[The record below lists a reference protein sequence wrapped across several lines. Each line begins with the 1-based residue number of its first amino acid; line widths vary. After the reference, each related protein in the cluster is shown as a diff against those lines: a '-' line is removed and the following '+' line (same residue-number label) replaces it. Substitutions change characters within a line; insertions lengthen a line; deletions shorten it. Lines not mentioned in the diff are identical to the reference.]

1 MEDKISKGSN
11 YETKGEHDNSG
22 SENFVHP
29 PFKISGSAPAF
40 NSSYIYLTPLE
51 MQVQHLK
58 WFHVFY
64 TFMYL
69 SYFLSLYQFAVPKP
83 DFLYKTASLQ

>member
-1 MEDKISKGSN
+1 
-11 YETKGEHDNSG
+11 
-22 SENFVHP
+22 
-29 PFKISGSAPAF
+29 
-40 NSSYIYLTPLE
+40 

-64 TFMYL
+64 AFMYIT
-69 SYFLSLYQFAVPKP
+69 YFVSLYPFAVPKP